1 MEYIPSPSTLQTG
14 HKLFPWPRRGNQEL
28 KYTEGLL
35 NFLERGVSESL
46 CLNRNGKAEPG
57 DQKIN
62 PSKKYFGQCFHVY
75 GDLSNMRASSLN
87 Y

>member
-1 MEYIPSPSTLQTG
+1 MFKQ
-14 HKLFPWPRRGNQEL
+14 KLENLKSMLVKNILIVFPGQERRS
-28 KYTEGLL
+28 
-35 NFLERGVSESL
+35 RGVSESL